1 IGLDDQLVG
10 VVQGVNKV
18 DGVFTPY
25 DQQLTEAFAAQV
37 GVAIQRA
44 QLLEHYVQK
53 KQLENALAIARDIQK
68 GLLPR
73 SPPCVPGYDVAGW
86 SQPADETGGDCFDY
100 TVLAGDRVA
109 LTVADVTGHGIGPAL
124 VAAETRAL
132 LRAITDLEG
141 DASAVLARANHWLC
155 ADLP

>member
-1 IGLDDQLVG
+1 DPRFNRDIDRQTGFHTRCLVTVPLIGLDDQLVG

-25 DQQLTEAFAAQV
+25 DQQLTETFAAQV

-44 QLLEHYVQK
+44 QLLEHYVHM

-100 TVLAGDRVA
+100 TALAGDRVA
-109 LTVADVTGHGIGPAL
+109 FTVADVTGHGIGPAL
-124 VAAETRAL
+124 VAA
-132 LRAITDLEG
+132 
-141 DASAVLARANHWLC
+141 
-155 ADLP
+155 